1 MAIKVK
7 GKNIEE
13 ITYVDEIE
21 GNGVQLK
28 YKLARVYQNKALLWE
43 YANSNFFSADNCII
57 ITADGYVFNG
67 KKTD

>member
-7 GKNIEE
+7 NKNVEE
-13 ITYVDEIE
+13 VTYIDELVGGI
-21 GNGVQLK
+21 QRRLK
-28 YKLARVYQNKALLWE
+28 IARVYKNSELLWE

-67 KKTD
+67 RKQTN

>member
-28 YKLARVYQNKALLWE
+28 YKLARVYQNKALLWD

>member
-7 GKNIEE
+7 GKDIEE

-21 GNGVQLK
+21 GSGIQLK
-28 YKLARVYQNKALLWE
+28 YKIARVYQNKALLWE

>member
-21 GNGVQLK
+21 GSGIQLK
-28 YKLARVYQNKALLWE
+28 YKIARVYQNKALLWE

>member
-28 YKLARVYQNKALLWE
+28 YKIARVYQNKALLWE